1 MKKLLLLLLIF
12 VVVCCLLDE
21 SNAWR
26 RRRRRRRSPPPK
38 INCVVSSWASWGAC
52 SKSCSSGTVIRTRKI
67 TTHPQNGGSGCP
79 LLEEKSSCNKMACPI
94 IDCKWSIWG
103 SWSACYS
110 CSPERS
116 RFRNVSVAAMFNG
129 EDCSGSDY
137 QIDRECPAAKPCP
150 TTCPEGYFSC
160 ADGLTCVKPQLV
172 CNGDNDCTDN
182 SDEHNCKSGVS
193 SPCASNEKYSVIPS
207 IGLAGAGFDI
217 TEGRIAGE
225 ILDNQQYNGHCD
237 ISHSGD
243 HNQIFRRPANIQS
256 YRFEVKV
263 DSSFSTRSYNSAKEY
278 VEEERKSTEKS
289 ISVGSSFGLP
299 GIGGVSVKSSSTNN
313 ANMRKVTSYST
324 NKDAK
329 FFKVTSTVKL
339 AQFSTVR
346 NKFILSRHFRRRL
359 HDLPVHY
366 DYLKYLNVI
375 GDFGTHFYTGG
386 TLGGKYEYIYRYSK
400 SALTKS
406 ELSESDQKKCLSVEA
421 SAKFFGV
428 GASSGSKTCSS
439 NGLSKSNGNSFT
451 KSAEDV
457 ISNVIGGDSGKAASL
472 SFSNDPNDND
482 YDAWVETVKHNPSII
497 DYEITPISV
506 VITNSAKRANM
517 ERALYHYMA
526 KYDFDVCTGTCYNDA
541 DKIVGNLGK
550 TCTCL
555 CKASY
560 TGVDCHNQ

>member
-1 MKKLLLLLLIF
+1 
-12 VVVCCLLDE
+12 
-21 SNAWR
+21 
-26 RRRRRRRSPPPK
+26 
-38 INCVVSSWASWGAC
+38 
-52 SKSCSSGTVIRTRKI
+52 
-67 TTHPQNGGSGCP
+67 
-79 LLEEKSSCNKMACPI
+79 
-94 IDCKWSIWG
+94 IDCEWSKWG

-137 QIDRECPAAKPCP
+137 QIDRGCPAAKPCT

-182 SDEHNCKSGVS
+182 SDEHNCKSGIS

-225 ILDNQQYNGHCD
+225 ILDNHQYNGHCD
-237 ISHSGD
+237 IAHSGD
-243 HNQIFRRPANIQS
+243 HNQ
-256 YRFEVKV
+256 VKV

-278 VEEERKSTEKS
+278 VFRKPANVQYYGFQVNVDSSFSTSAYNSAEQYVEEEKRRTDDKINTGS
-289 ISVGSSFGLP
+289 SVGCKVSVQSSFTKN
-299 GIGGVSVKSSSTNN
+299 S
-313 ANMRKVTSYST
+313 NMRKIVKQSS

-329 FFKVTSTVKL
+329 FFRVSSTVKL
-339 AQFSTVR
+339 AQFSIVR
-346 NKFILSRHFRRRL
+346 GNYILSHNFRRRL
-359 HDLPVHY
+359 RNLPEHY
-366 DYLKYLNVI
+366 DYLKYLQVI
-375 GDFGTHFYTGG
+375 IDFGTHFCSAG

-400 SALTKS
+400 SQLEKS
-406 ELSESDQKKCLSVEA
+406 KLSDSEQRHCLSMEA
-421 SAKFFGV
+421 SVKFFG
-428 GASSGSKTCSS
+428 SGVSGGSTSCSS
-439 NGLSKSNGNSFT
+439 NALSQSHGSSFT

-457 ISNVIGGDSGKAASL
+457 ISNVIGGYSGKAASL

-497 DYEITPISV
+497 DYEITPMSA
-506 VITNSAKRANM
+506 VITNPTKRRNM
-517 ERALYHYMA
+517 ERALYLYMA
-526 KYDFDVCTGTCYNDA
+526 KYDVVACKGKCYNGA
-541 DKIVGNLGK
+541 AKIVTDNGK

-555 CKASY
+555 CKFPY
-560 TGVDCHNQ
+560 TGVDCHNETGNLNKPFNGQWVSSWGSWSSCSRSCYPGGTRYRTRYVTRYPKNGGSGCPGLTWTTGC